1 MEPITLILT
10 ALATGTALVAKG
22 TLTAVGKDAYDTLKT
37 RLQHKFTDNPKAE
50 MVLADYLEEPD
61 TWEKPLRKE
70 LTKAAADQDQEIMQA
85 AQKLIHL
92 VQPQQA
98 GKGKYVI
105 QMTNVEGVSV
115 GDYNHLTMSFGKN
128 A

>member
-10 ALATGTALVAKG
+10 ALAAGTALVAKG

-37 RLQHKFTDNPKAE
+37 HILGKFADNPTAE
-50 MVLADYLEEPD
+50 MVLAGYLEEPD
-61 TWEKPLRKE
+61 TWQKPLRRE
-70 LTKAAADQDQEIMQA
+70 LSKAAADQDQEIMQA
-85 AQKLIHL
+85 AQKLVGL
-92 VQPQQA
+92 VQPQQV

-115 GDYNHLTMSFGKN
+115 GDYTHLTMTFGKK